1 MYLCSVWRVPNVN
14 WELTVTNAVLQKTLC
29 ELKKW
34 FLNCKETNMPWIC
47 FFFLRI
53 RPFCIHWN
61 NYIKTLHIEQKLAL
75 YCITNKYQN
84 YGILLKQHIPCTW
97 IDISSV
103 HCPYILLAIKKYIYA
118 NFLGCSYVV
127 LRIVYNVGLYISCNV
142 VPYLS

>member
-1 MYLCSVWRVPNVN
+1 MQTGRVIGKKKHIHGILVSLQFKKHFLSSHNLFVKLHSWPSIPNSR
-14 WELTVTNAVLQKTLC
+14 WELFKQNIDTCFLKCVLVLKATV
-29 ELKKW
+29 
-34 FLNCKETNMPWIC
+34 
-47 FFFLRI
+47 
-53 RPFCIHWN
+53 
-61 NYIKTLHIEQKLAL
+61 
-75 YCITNKYQN
+75 N